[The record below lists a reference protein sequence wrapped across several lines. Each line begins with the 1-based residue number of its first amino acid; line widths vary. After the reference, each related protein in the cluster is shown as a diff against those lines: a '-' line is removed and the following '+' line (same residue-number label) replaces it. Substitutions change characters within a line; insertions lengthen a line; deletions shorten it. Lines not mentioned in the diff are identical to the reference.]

1 MMVPPASAG
10 GVLAAGTDTAAEA
23 AGAASSG
30 GEAIAARKVWRGFGR
45 ERVLRGISLAVPAG
59 AGLAVFGPNGSGKST
74 LLRVLAGLLR
84 PSRGTVVVGGEN
96 LFGTPAARRRL
107 GYVGHEPM
115 LYGGLTI
122 HENLTLY
129 ATLYGLDAPEAR
141 IKEMVALF
149 GLGRYRDTVT
159 ARLSR
164 GLAQRAAVARALL
177 HAPAVLLLDEPF
189 AGLDPD
195 ATAHLA
201 AHLDDYRGRGGAF
214 VLATHH
220 AGEAA
225 RAAEEARILR
235 NGRLGGALRLKGL
248 DAAAVDAWYR
258 NSATEAP

>member
-1 MMVPPASAG
+1 MMVPPASAEG
-10 GVLAAGTDTAAEA
+10 FLAVGTGTP
-23 AGAASSG
+23 AGASDIECSG
-30 GEAIAARKVWRGFGR
+30 GEAIAAREVWRGFGR
-45 ERVLRGISLAVPAG
+45 ERVLRGVSLDVPAG

-84 PSRGTVVVGGEN
+84 PSHGTVVVGGEN
-96 LFGTPAARRRL
+96 LFGTPAARRRI

-122 HENLTLY
+122 RENLTLY
-129 ATLYGLDAPEAR
+129 ATLYGLDAPQAR
-141 IKEMVALF
+141 IDDMVALL

-195 ATAHLA
+195 AAAHLA
-201 AHLDDYRGRGGAF
+201 AHLDDFRGRGGAL
-214 VLATHH
+214 VLATHQ

-225 RAAEEARILR
+225 RAAGEARILR
-235 NGRLGGALRLKGL
+235 NGRLGAALRLNGL
-248 DAAAVDAWYR
+248 EAAAVDAWYQ
-258 NSATEAP
+258 NSAAGAP